1 MKHAPISREEPDR
14 ASRRTLRSAKPLPGT
29 STLDLALRILE
40 HLARESQPASLA
52 SLAATFSASKA
63 TVYRHLQTL
72 VRNGFARQD
81 PETGRYDVGLK
92 LLILGEASRSRFDV
106 SRAARGK
113 LMELRDETRQAVTIC
128 SLVEDELVVLELI
141 QGQTVVEFG
150 IRPGT
155 RMDMHATAHGKIW
168 LAFGRRDLMDRI
180 LARPCR
186 AWTPETIMDRAALE
200 AEVERVRAR
209 GWAVAPGE
217 LVTAVNALAAPVLDY
232 RDTLVGSL
240 AIVGFTQF
248 IPADPDPATIA
259 AVVEAA
265 RAISRALGWKG

>member
-1 MKHAPISREEPDR
+1 M
-14 ASRRTLRSAKPLPGT
+14 LPGT

-40 HLARESQPASLA
+40 HLARESQPTSLA
-52 SLAATFSASKA
+52 SIAAAFSASKA

-92 LLILGEASRSRFDV
+92 LLMLGEATRSRFDV
-106 SRAARGK
+106 SQAARGK
-113 LMELRDETRQAVTIC
+113 LMELRDATHQAVTIC

-168 LAFGRRDLMDRI
+168 LAFGRHDLMDRI
-180 LARPCR
+180 LARPR
-186 AWTPETIMDRAALE
+186 HAWTPETITDRTTLE
-200 AEVERVRAR
+200 AEVERVRTR

-217 LVTAVNALAAPVLDY
+217 LVSAVNALAAPVFNY

-248 IPADPDPATIA
+248 IPAEPEPTTIA
-259 AVVEAA
+259 AVVETA
-265 RAISRALGWKG
+265 RAVSRALGWKG

>member
-1 MKHAPISREEPDR
+1 MKHASIHREEMDR
-14 ASRRTLRSAKPLPGT
+14 VSRRTQPPAKPLPGT

-40 HLARESQPASLA
+40 HLARESQPASIA

-92 LLILGEASRSRFDV
+92 LLMLGEASRSRFDV

-180 LARPCR
+180 LARPRR

-200 AEVERVRAR
+200 AEADRVRAQ

-217 LVTAVNALAAPVLDY
+217 LVTAVNALAAPVFDY
-232 RDTLVGSL
+232 RDALVGSL

-248 IPADPDPATIA
+248 IPAKPNPATIA
-259 AVVEAA
+259 AVVETA
-265 RAISRALGWKG
+265 RAMSRVLGWKG

>member
-1 MKHAPISREEPDR
+1 MKHASIHREEMDR
-14 ASRRTLRSAKPLPGT
+14 ASCRAQPPAKPLPGT
-29 STLDLALRILE
+29 SSLDLALRILE
-40 HLARESQPASLA
+40 HLARESQPTSLA
-52 SLAATFSASKA
+52 SLATTFSASKA

-92 LLILGEASRSRFDV
+92 LLMLGEASRSRFDV

-113 LMELRDETRQAVTIC
+113 LMELRDETRQAVTVC

-155 RMDMHATAHGKIW
+155 RMDMHATAHGRIW

-180 LARPCR
+180 FARPRR

-200 AEVERVRAR
+200 AEVERVRTR

-217 LVTAVNALAAPVLDY
+217 LVTAVNALAAPVFDY
-232 RDTLVGSL
+232 RDALVGSL
-240 AIVGFTQF
+240 AVVGFTQF
-248 IPADPDPATIA
+248 IPAEPDPAMIA
-259 AVVEAA
+259 AVVETA
-265 RAISRALGWKG
+265 RAMSRALGWKG